1 MRETVLPTAIPAA
14 RSPLLLGVVGL
25 GVLQALTLIGLAL
38 VMQDLLAT
46 LVAGELE
53 AADRNRDV
61 AILSLLALLGGLC
74 RWLER
79 AGAERLGN
87 AHVHDVRLALFDTLA
102 SRHGEDRRMPGHGV
116 NMVRFSND
124 LNALRQWVALGLT
137 RTISASLFLAGVLL
151 ATVLLAV
158 ELALLLSAAL
168 LLAALGLLLL
178 GRGFESSVR
187 HTRRRRGGLA
197 NAVSDVLLNVRHLA
211 SFGRTRRERNRL
223 GRLSGELSS
232 ALQARAFWMGALR
245 GFTDF
250 AHRMILLLVLVYGAH
265 AVIGGSLDIA
275 ALLAATG
282 VVSLAAAPLRDLSR
296 VFEYWKS
303 AGVAREK
310 LSRVM
315 QNGSNAAD
323 AGIVRLGRG
332 RGRLRLYGVATAA
345 GSSVLDRRVRPR
357 QRIAITGPN
366 GSGKTTLIGAIAGL
380 SGLAAGQVTLD
391 GTRTDQLSDR
401 HRRRAI
407 GIASHRVPLMAG
419 SISKNIRYRNPG
431 ADDEAVSAA
440 ASAAGLDTLLER
452 LPKGLKTRLGT
463 DGGGVSAGEAARI
476 KLARALLGEPRLL
489 LLDEIEQGLDAAGYE
504 TLSALLA
511 NYPGTIVFATH
522 DQALAGIADQVWSLD
537 GPDANPNNNLN
548 KVSNLDERRQSR

>member
-25 GVLQALTLIGLAL
+25 GILQALTLIGLAL

-61 AILSLLALLGGLC
+61 VILSLLALLGGLC

-87 AHVHDVRLALFDTLA
+87 AHVHDVRLALFDALA
-102 SRHGEDRRMPGHGV
+102 GRQTHDRRMPGHGV

-124 LNALRQWVALGLT
+124 LTALRQWVALGLT

-151 ATVLLAV
+151 ATALLAK
-158 ELALLLSAAL
+158 ELALLLFGAL
-168 LLAALGLLLL
+168 LIAALGLLLL
-178 GRGFESSVR
+178 GRGFEGSVR
-187 HTRRRRGGLA
+187 RTRQRRGGLA

-232 ALQARAFWMGALR
+232 ALQTRAFWMGALR

-250 AHRMILLLVLVYGAH
+250 SHRMILLLVLVYGAY
-265 AVIGGSLDIA
+265 AVTSGSLDIA

-310 LSRVM
+310 LTRVLSR
-315 QNGSNAAD
+315 GSGEAD
-323 AGIVRLGRG
+323 LGIVRLGRG
-332 RGRLRLYGVATAA
+332 RGRLRLYGVATEV
-345 GSSVLDRRVRPR
+345 GSAVLDRRVKPR
-357 QRIAITGPN
+357 ERIAITGSN
-366 GSGKTTLIGAIAGL
+366 GSGKTTLINAVAGL

-419 SISKNIRYRNPG
+419 SISKNIRYRSPG
-431 ADDEAVSAA
+431 ANDEAVAA
-440 ASAAGLDTLLER
+440 AADAAGLDSLLKR
-452 LPKGLKTRLGT
+452 LPDGLKTRLGT
-463 DGGGVSAGEAARI
+463 DGAGVSAGEAARI

-489 LLDEIEQGLDAAGYE
+489 LLDEIEQGLDAGGYD
-504 TLSALLA
+504 TLKGLLA

-522 DQALAGIADQVWSLD
+522 DKSLAETADQVWSLD
-537 GPDANPNNNLN
+537 GQDANSKNNLN
-548 KVSNLDERRQSR
+548 KVSHLDERR

>member
-1 MRETVLPTAIPAA
+1 MRETVLPTAIPAV

-25 GVLQALTLIGLAL
+25 GILQALTLIGLAL

-61 AILSLLALLGGLC
+61 VILSLLALLGGLC

-87 AHVHDVRLALFDTLA
+87 AHVHDVRLALFDALA
-102 SRHGEDRRMPGHGV
+102 SRQMHDRRMPGHGV

-124 LNALRQWVALGLT
+124 LSALRQWVALGLT
-137 RTISASLFLAGVLL
+137 RTISASLFLLGVLL
-151 ATVLLAV
+151 ATALLAV
-158 ELALLLSAAL
+158 ELAMLLSVAL

-178 GRGFESSVR
+178 GHGFEGSVR
-187 HTRRRRGGLA
+187 RTRRRRGGLA

-232 ALQARAFWMGALR
+232 ALQTRAFWMGALR

-250 AHRMILLLVLVYGAH
+250 SHRMILLLVLVYGAY
-265 AVIGGSLDIA
+265 AVTNGSLDIA

-282 VVSLAAAPLRDLSR
+282 VVSLAATPLRDLSR

-310 LSRVM
+310 LTRVLRR
-315 QNGSNAAD
+315 GSDEAD
-323 AGIVRLGRG
+323 PGVVRLGRG
-332 RGRLRLYGVATAA
+332 RGRLRLYGVASG
-345 GSSVLDRRVRPR
+345 GSSRVLDRRVKPR
-357 QRIAITGPN
+357 ERIAITGSN
-366 GSGKTTLIGAIAGL
+366 GSGKTTLINAIAGL
-380 SGLAAGQVTLD
+380 SRLTAGQVTLD

-431 ADDEAVSAA
+431 ANDEAVAA
-440 ASAAGLDTLLER
+440 AAEAAGLDTLLKR
-452 LPKGLKTRLGT
+452 LPAGLKTRLGT
-463 DGGGVSAGEAARI
+463 DGAGVSAGEAARI
-476 KLARALLGEPRLL
+476 KLARALLGKPRLL
-489 LLDEIEQGLDAAGYE
+489 LLDEIEQGLDAVGYD
-504 TLSALLA
+504 TLKDLLA

-522 DQALAGIADQVWSLD
+522 DKSIAETADQAWSLD
-537 GPDANPNNNLN
+537 EQDANSKDNLN
-548 KVSNLDERRQSR
+548 KVSNLDERR